1 LLTLKKYESAKQQV
15 PVFALHSVYWL
26 LFCVL
31 RAAVFTAVAAFDAG
45 GLSYFEAYIMCCLPS
60 SFIRK
65 LLRFVVM
72 LLAECHRPAGPRRL
86 WLDICRKPRYLLC
99 NTLACTGI
107 IYCRDA
113 LVALTI

>member
-72 LLAECHRPAGPRRL
+72 LDPEGSGWISAENLATYFVTHWHALALFTVAMRVRR
-86 WLDICRKPRYLLC
+86 
-99 NTLACTGI
+99 
-107 IYCRDA
+107 
-113 LVALTI
+113 